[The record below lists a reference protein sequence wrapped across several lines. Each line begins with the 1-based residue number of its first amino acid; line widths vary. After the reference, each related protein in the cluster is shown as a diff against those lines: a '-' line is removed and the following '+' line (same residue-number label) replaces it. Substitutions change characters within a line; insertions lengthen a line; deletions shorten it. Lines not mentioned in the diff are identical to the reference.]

1 MDQNKFFTT
10 ASIVS
15 SNRVLYTP
23 SSFARTSLLHL
34 QEIGELQA
42 LAPHTSSRANLQ
54 SYLFFTVLSGAGE
67 LSYEGKT
74 YELRPGDC
82 VFIDCRKAYSHT
94 TPYTQNSS
102 GSASEVD
109 QKDLWSLRWC
119 HFYGP
124 TLSFVYEKYVERGG
138 RPVFSP
144 SSAAPFL
151 STLDTLY
158 TLASGSDY
166 IRDMR
171 INEELNKLCTLLMEE
186 SWHPGEAVTAPKKMS
201 VVDVKEYLDENYA
214 TRITLD
220 ELSKAFYINKY
231 YLTRVFKEQYGVSIT
246 AYLQSL
252 RITHAKQLLRFSNKT
267 VEEIGLECGL
277 GQLNYFSRVF
287 KEVEGVSPSTY
298 RAQW

>member
-1 MDQNKFFTT
+1 MTYFTT

-34 QEIGELQA
+34 QEIGTLQA

-74 YELRPGDC
+74 YELQPGDC
-82 VFIDCRKAYSHT
+82 VFIDCRKPYSHT
-94 TPYTQNSS
+94 TSDN
-102 GSASEVD
+102 
-109 QKDLWSLRWC
+109 LWSLRWC

-138 RPVFSP
+138 RPTFRP
-144 SSAAPFL
+144 EETAPFL
-151 STLDTLY
+151 STLDSLY
-158 TLASGSDY
+158 KLASGSDY

-171 INEELNKLCTLLMEE
+171 INEELNRLCTLLMEQ
-186 SWHPGEAVTAPKKMS
+186 SWHPEEATTAPKKLS
-201 VVDVKEYLDENYA
+201 VVEVKEYLEQHYA
-214 TRITLD
+214 EKISLD
-220 ELSKAFYINKY
+220 ELSKQFFINKY
-231 YLTRVFKEQYGVSIT
+231 YLTRVFKEQFGQSIT
-246 AYLQSL
+246 AYLTSL
-252 RITHAKQLLRFSNKT
+252 RITHAKQLLRFSDKS

-277 GQLNYFSRVF
+277 GALHYFSRVF
-287 KEVEGVSPSTY
+287 KEVEGVPPSVY
-298 RAQW
+298 RSQW